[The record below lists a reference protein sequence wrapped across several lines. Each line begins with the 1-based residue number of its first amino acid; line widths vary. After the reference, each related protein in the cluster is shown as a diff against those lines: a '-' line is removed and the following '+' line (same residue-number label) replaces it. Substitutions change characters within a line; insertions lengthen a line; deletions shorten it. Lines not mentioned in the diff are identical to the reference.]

1 MLMAIDKTMLHRECS
16 GKIQTFIHISANRI
30 SGGSITRNKQLVWV
44 RERPGTVMRSIHTH
58 SVGWV
63 TVTRAWEQILSLTSL
78 FSGIVVIERDG
89 HCCSLMFLALSNY
102 GLSPSV
108 FGDLCASDGGGRAE
122 MLQMRSGKF
131 EEIHGY
137 VNMAT
142 AAASPARFDST
153 TIKVWL
159 LVSPSLSDYTCS
171 LCLLFVI
178 RRHKCI

>member
-1 MLMAIDKTMLHRECS
+1 M
-16 GKIQTFIHISANRI
+16 
-30 SGGSITRNKQLVWV
+30 
-44 RERPGTVMRSIHTH
+44 
-58 SVGWV
+58 
-63 TVTRAWEQILSLTSL
+63 
-78 FSGIVVIERDG
+78 
-89 HCCSLMFLALSNY
+89 
-102 GLSPSV
+102 
-108 FGDLCASDGGGRAE
+108 SDGGGRAE
-122 MLQMRSGKF
+122 MLRMRNRKF
-131 EEIHGY
+131 EEIYGY